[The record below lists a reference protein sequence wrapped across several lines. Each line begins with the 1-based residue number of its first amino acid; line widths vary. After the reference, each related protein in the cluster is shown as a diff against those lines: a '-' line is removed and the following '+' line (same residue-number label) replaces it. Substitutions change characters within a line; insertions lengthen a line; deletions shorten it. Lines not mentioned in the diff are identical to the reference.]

1 MLVLSRKR
9 NQRIFIDCDQGRVE
23 ILLCNIKNGV
33 VKIGINASKNFI
45 IEREDRKREQFD
57 PDSSVGHCD
66 AG

>member
-23 ILLCNIKNGV
+23 ILLCNIKKGV
-33 VKIGINASKNFI
+33 AKIGINASKNFI
-45 IEREDRKREQFD
+45 IGREDRKREQFD
-57 PDSSVGHCD
+57 PDGSISHCD

>member
-23 ILLCNIKNGV
+23 ILLCNINKGV
-33 VKIGINASKNFI
+33 AKIGINASKNFI

-57 PDSSVGHCD
+57 PDSSVSHCD

>member
-23 ILLCNIKNGV
+23 ILLCNIKKGV
-33 VKIGINASKNFI
+33 AKIGINASNNFK
-45 IEREDRKREQFD
+45 IEREDGKRERFD
-57 PDSSVGHCD
+57 SDSSVSHCD